1 MADRII
7 YLGMDPSA
15 LPHRDRKLIEEIGL
29 KSGYRVVVSDDQAK
43 FEEVFNHVVIAAG
56 SVPRE
61 RLGEAPSLIWF
72 QQFGTGGNW
81 LIPLEEL
88 RKSAVTITNMSDNH
102 YNSLAEHV
110 MALILGIFR
119 QIHLSARAQT
129 ERRWHRPAG
138 SSLVELSDL
147 NLLLL
152 GVGSIGKRIAEL
164 AAVFGM
170 GIVGLRRE
178 SKQSDARLDRCVSAA
193 QLLDVLPDADI
204 VASTLPLTPETRH
217 MVDDAA
223 FRAMKRTAIFVNVG
237 RGGTV
242 DEEALILAL
251 QSGEIAAAGLDVF
264 ETEPLPQD
272 PPLWSMENVLI
283 TGHYAGSSYS
293 MNRRRI
299 EVFTDNLRRFL
310 IGEPLRNVVDKKH
323 CY

>member
-1 MADRII
+1 MADKII

-15 LPHRDRKLIEEIGL
+15 LGERDRRIIEQMLPGT
-29 KSGYRVVVSDDQAK
+29 GYRVVVSDDRAK
-43 FEEVFNHVVIAAG
+43 FEEIFDRVVIAAG

-61 RLGEAPSLIWF
+61 RLAEAPSLIWF

-81 LIPLEEL
+81 LIPLEDV
-88 RKSAVTITNMSDNH
+88 RNSALTITNMSDNH
-102 YNSLAEHV
+102 YNALAEHV
-110 MALILGIFR
+110 MALILAIVR

-129 ERRWHRPAG
+129 ERRWHRPAE
-138 SSLVELSDL
+138 SRLVELSDM

-152 GVGSIGKRIAEL
+152 GVGSIGRRVAEL

-170 GIVGLRRE
+170 RIVGVRRE
-178 SKQSDARLDRCVSAA
+178 SKPSEARLDRCVSAA
-193 QLLDVLPDADI
+193 ELLDVLPDADI
-204 VASTLPLTPETRH
+204 VASTLPLTPDTRH
-217 MVDDAA
+217 MVGDSA
-223 FRAMKRTAIFVNVG
+223 FRAMKRAAIFINIG

-242 DEEALILAL
+242 DEQALIRAL
-251 QSGEIAAAGLDVF
+251 ENGEIAAAGLDVF

-272 PPLWSMENVLI
+272 SPLWSMENVLI

-310 IGEPLRNVVDKKH
+310 TGEPLRNVVDKQR